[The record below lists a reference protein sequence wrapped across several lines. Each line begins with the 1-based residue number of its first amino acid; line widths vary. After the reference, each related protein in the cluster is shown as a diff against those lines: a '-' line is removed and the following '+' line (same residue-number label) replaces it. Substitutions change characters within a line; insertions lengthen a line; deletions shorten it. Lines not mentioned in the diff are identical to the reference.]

1 MIPTQSP
8 SQLTVKLVL
17 TNSKLIT
24 VALIAGLTVAAVVLT
39 IVSYLVFNEGVFQK
53 EPEVRMMMIVVGA
66 VLWAVLIPAG
76 YWTPDPI
83 FGAAERR
90 ALSESEQTISLQ
102 PGSDVE
108 ALQQALDDLDSDTR
122 AKLLSSYLS
131 RVIIRLAIFEA
142 AGMINVVFLL
152 LTGSVVNLALV
163 VLTLVLMVLL
173 FPSQARFRL
182 WLECLSAA

>member
-1 MIPTQSP
+1 MIPTQSA

-17 TNSKLIT
+17 TNTKLIT
-24 VALIAGLTVAAVVLT
+24 VALITGLTVAAVVLT
-39 IVSYLVFNEGVFQK
+39 IVSYLVFNGGVFQK
-53 EPEVRMMMIVVGA
+53 EPEVRMMMIVLGV
-66 VLWAVLIPAG
+66 VLWAGLIPAG
-76 YWTPDPI
+76 YLIPNLI
-83 FGAAERR
+83 FSATECQAI
-90 ALSESEQTISLQ
+90 SESEQTISLQ

-108 ALQQALDDLDSDTR
+108 ALQQALDELDPDTR

-163 VLTLVLMVLL
+163 ILTLLLMVIL
-173 FPSQARFRL
+173 FPSLARFRH
-182 WLECLSAA
+182 WLECLPAA